1 MTTQTPPKPAAYR
14 SALTRGGDGFGRLL
28 HAEWTKLRTV
38 RRWTIV
44 MVSAVAVTILV
55 STLSAGGSS
64 VSGGGGGAPPRGP
77 DGSRVVDGFQFVGQP
92 LAGDGT
98 VTARVTGLTRDTT
111 AEEDEPG
118 RGIGGGKPSPWA
130 KAGIIV
136 KASTTPGSTYAAM
149 MLTQA
154 HGVRFQSDFTLDRA
168 GSSAPP
174 SAPRWLRLTRA
185 GNVVTGYESADGAV
199 WDKVGSATLPGLPS
213 TAEVGLFVT
222 SPGVFAI
229 ERAFGS
235 TSVEGGP
242 ASATGTFDKFSVEG
256 RTEGSVRGVDVGAPP
271 RGPRVPGDGPK
282 GPAGPAGEGLGP
294 EGPGNNSA
302 SESGG
307 VHTLTAS
314 GDIAPVEDETDLA
327 QRSLEGAMIGLIPLA
342 ALGVLFITSEYRKG
356 MILTT
361 FTASPRRG
369 RVLAAKALVL
379 GAAAFA
385 VGLVASVASFLIGQP
400 LLRSSGLKPP
410 QFPEPSLGDGRVFA
424 AVVGTAAVLALIAV
438 FAMALGALLRNTA
451 AAVSVVIVL
460 LVLPQ
465 ILLSGLPMD
474 AARFIMQATP
484 VAGFAV
490 QRTTDDFTQVD
501 SACLPE
507 DGCYPQAPWAGL
519 GVLFLYALVALALAV
534 WRVRRRAA

>member
-1 MTTQTPPKPAAYR
+1 MTTQTPPRPAAYR
-14 SALTRGGDGFGRLL
+14 SALARGGDGFGRLL
-28 HAEWTKLRTV
+28 HAEWTMLRTV

-55 STLSAGGSS
+55 SMLSAGGSS
-64 VSGGGGGAPPRGP
+64 VSGGGGAAPPRGP
-77 DGSRVVDGFQFVGQP
+77 GGQRVSDSFQFVGEP
-92 LAGDGT
+92 MTGDGT
-98 VTARVTGLTRDTT
+98 VTARVTGLGR
-111 AEEDEPG
+111 AELDGEGEDGPVL
-118 RGIGGGKPSPWA
+118 GGGKPAPWA

-149 MLTQA
+149 LLTPA

-168 GSSAPP
+168 GSSA
-174 SAPRWLRLTRA
+174 SAATPRWLRLTRA
-185 GNVVTGYESADGAV
+185 GNVVTGYESADGVA
-199 WDKVGSATLPGLPS
+199 WDEVGSATLNGLPAS
-213 TAEVGLFVT
+213 AEVGLFVT
-222 SPGVFAI
+222 SPGLFAV
-229 ERAFGS
+229 ERQFGS

-242 ASATGTFDKFSVEG
+242 SAATGTFDNFSVEG
-256 RTEGSVRGVDVGAPP
+256 RTEGTVRGVDVGADP
-271 RGPRVPGDGPK
+271 RGPRGPGAPGVPVGAAD
-282 GPAGPAGEGLGP
+282 GLGA
-294 EGPGNNSA
+294 EGAGTNSA
-302 SESGG
+302 SEDGG

-314 GDIAPVEDETDLA
+314 GDIAPMEYETDLA
-327 QRSLEGAMIGLIPLA
+327 QRSLDGAMIGLIPVA
-342 ALGVLFITSEYRKG
+342 ALGVLFITAEYRKG

-385 VGLVASVASFLIGQP
+385 VGLVASVASFLISRP
-400 LLRSSGLKPP
+400 LLRSTGHKPP

-424 AVVGTAAVLALIAV
+424 AVVGTAGVLALVAV

-451 AAVSVVIVL
+451 AAVSVIIVL

-465 ILLSGLPMD
+465 ILLSGLPLD

-490 QRTTDDFTQVD
+490 QRTTDDFNQVD
-501 SACLPE
+501 TACVPE
-507 DGCYPQAPWAGL
+507 DGCYPQAPWAGF
-519 GVLFLYALVALALAV
+519 GVLFLYVLVALALAV
-534 WRVRRRAA
+534 WRIRRRPA

>member
-14 SALTRGGDGFGRLL
+14 SALARGGDGFVRLL

-44 MVSAVAVTILV
+44 MLSAVAVTILV
-55 STLSAGGSS
+55 STLSAGGDS

-77 DGSRVVDGFQFVGQP
+77 DGTRVVDAFQFVGQP

-98 VTARVTGLTRDTT
+98 VTARVTGLTRDT
-111 AEEDEPG
+111 AEEDD
-118 RGIGGGKPSPWA
+118 RSMTLGGGKPAPWA
-130 KAGIIV
+130 KAGVIV

-149 MLTQA
+149 MLTQS
-154 HGVRFQSDFTLDRA
+154 HGVRFQTDFTVDRA

-174 SAPRWLRLTRA
+174 SSPRWLRLTRA
-185 GNVVTGYESADGAV
+185 GNVVTGYESADGVV
-199 WDKVGSATLPGLPS
+199 WDKVGSATLEGLPAS
-213 TAEVGLFVT
+213 AEVGLFVT
-222 SPGVFAI
+222 SPGLFAV
-229 ERAFGS
+229 ERQFGS

-242 ASATGTFDKFSVEG
+242 SSATGTFDGFSVDG
-256 RTEGSVRGVDVGAPP
+256 RTEGPVRGVDVGAPP
-271 RGPRVPGDGPK
+271 RGPRVPGAPDRPD
-282 GPAGPAGEGLGP
+282 GPAGEGPGP
-294 EGPGNNSA
+294 DGPGNNTA

-314 GDIAPVEDETDLA
+314 GDIAPMESETDLA

-342 ALGVLFITSEYRKG
+342 ALGVLFITAEYRKG

-379 GAAAFA
+379 GTAAFA

-400 LLRSSGLKPP
+400 LLRSSGLRPP

-424 AVVGTAAVLALIAV
+424 AVVGTAGVLALVAV

-451 AAVSVVIVL
+451 AAVSVIIVL

-465 ILLSGLPMD
+465 ILLSGLPLD

-490 QRTTDDFTQVD
+490 QRTTDDFGQVD
-501 SACLPE
+501 SACIPE
-507 DGCYPQAPWAGL
+507 DGCYPQAPWAGF
-519 GVLFLYALVALALAV
+519 GVLLLYTLAALALAA
-534 WRVRRRAA
+534 WRIRRRAA

>member
-1 MTTQTPPKPAAYR
+1 MTTRTPPKPAAYR
-14 SALTRGGDGFGRLL
+14 SSLDRGGDGFGRLL

-55 STLSAGGSS
+55 SMLSAGGNS
-64 VSGGGGGAPPRGP
+64 VSGGGGGVPPKGP
-77 DGSRVVDGFQFVGQP
+77 DGTRVVDSFQFVGQP
-92 LAGDGT
+92 LSGDGT
-98 VTARVTGLTRDTT
+98 VTVRVTGLTRGPT
-111 AEEDEPG
+111 EEGDG
-118 RGIGGGKPSPWA
+118 RPALGGGKPAPWA

-154 HGVRFQSDFTLDRA
+154 HGVRFQSDFTFDRA
-168 GSSAPP
+168 GSSSPP
-174 SAPRWLRLTRA
+174 STPRWLRLTRA
-185 GNVVTGYESADGAV
+185 GNVVTGYESADGV
-199 WDKVGSATLPGLPS
+199 TWDKVGSTTLSGLPAS
-213 TAEVGLFVT
+213 AEVGLFVT
-222 SPGVFAI
+222 SPGMFAI
-229 ERAFGS
+229 ERQFGS

-242 ASATGTFDKFSVEG
+242 SSATGTFDQFSVDG
-256 RTEGSVRGVDVGAPP
+256 RTEGAVRGVDVGADP
-271 RGPRVPGDGPK
+271 RGPGDVPPPDPPRPGGPVDV
-282 GPAGPAGEGLGP
+282 GR
-294 EGPGNNSA
+294 NVS

-314 GDIAPVEDETDLA
+314 GDIAPMEYDSDVA
-327 QRSLEGAMIGLIPLA
+327 QMALNGALIGLIPLA
-342 ALGVLFITSEYRKG
+342 ALGVLFITAEYRKG

-361 FTASPRRG
+361 FTASPKRG

-385 VGLVASVASFLIGQP
+385 VGLVASVAAFLLTQP
-400 LLRSSGLKPP
+400 LLRSSGHKAPM
-410 QFPEPSLGDGRVFA
+410 FPEPSLGDGEVFA
-424 AVVGTAAVLALIAV
+424 AVVGTAGVLALIAV

-451 AAVSVVIVL
+451 AAVSVIIVL

-465 ILLSGLPMD
+465 ILLSGLPLD

-490 QRTTDDFTQVD
+490 QQTTTDYGQVD
-501 SACLPE
+501 SACVPE
-507 DGCYPQAPWAGL
+507 DGCYPQAPWAGFT
-519 GVLFLYALVALALAV
+519 VLFLYALVALALAV
-534 WRVRRRAA
+534 WRIRRRAA